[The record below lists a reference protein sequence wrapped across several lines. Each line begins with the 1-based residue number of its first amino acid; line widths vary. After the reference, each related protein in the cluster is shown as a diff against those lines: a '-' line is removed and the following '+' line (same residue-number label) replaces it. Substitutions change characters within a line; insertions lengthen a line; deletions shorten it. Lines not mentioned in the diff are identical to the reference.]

1 VIFKKSVVLVANV
14 LPVFIGHAS
23 VQTIQSIIIA
33 IENIILYLFVGALAI
48 IFR

>member
-1 VIFKKSVVLVANV
+1 MFEKSAILVANV

-23 VQTIQSIIIA
+23 VQTIQSVIIA
-33 IENIILYLFVGALAI
+33 IENVILYLFVGALSI